1 MEDEEGEKK
10 FPLRFPPPS
19 IFLFLLR
26 ALFFLASAWPGAGRL
41 DVNGVL
47 WGWWGWK
54 RSVGQLIFAQIHR
67 QGRLA

>member
-1 MEDEEGEKK
+1 MEDEEGEKN
-10 FPLRFPPPS
+10 
-19 IFLFLLR
+19 FLSAFLLL
-26 ALFFLASAWPGAGRL
+26 LFSFFCCVRCFFSQRLPGAGRL

-54 RSVGQLIFAQIHR
+54 RSVGQLNFAQIHR

>member
-26 ALFFLASAWPGAGRL
+26 ALFFLASACLAL
-41 DVNGVL
+41 E
-47 WGWWGWK
+47 GWM
-54 RSVGQLIFAQIHR
+54 
-67 QGRLA
+67 

>member
-1 MEDEEGEKK
+1 MKKAKK
-10 FPLRFPPPS
+10 FSSPLSSFYFP
-19 IFLFLLR
+19 
-26 ALFFLASAWPGAGRL
+26 FFVACVVFFSQRLPGAGRL